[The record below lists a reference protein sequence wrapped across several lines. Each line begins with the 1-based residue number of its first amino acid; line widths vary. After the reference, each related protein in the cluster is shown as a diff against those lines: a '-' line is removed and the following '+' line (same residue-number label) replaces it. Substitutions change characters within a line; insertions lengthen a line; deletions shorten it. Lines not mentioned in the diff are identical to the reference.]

1 MQSFPP
7 EIVSPF
13 TCIPIHMLIL
23 LSNVPQLSLDSRKCK
38 LHLII
43 LLRSNQHQRFCG
55 NVMCLSW
62 ESAWTEQDSLSY
74 ASYPPHPHP
83 PDQITKRKITQAY
96 LLEVVIIIICLL
108 TPFTHFSHPLSSA
121 SGSHQSFLC
130 IYDLALFCIVFQV
143 QHIRVIIGYLFFSE
157 IISMWAKL
165 LQIVTWKLQQ
175 RMHWWAFR
183 LHTFF

>member
-13 TCIPIHMLIL
+13 TCIPIHVLIL

-74 ASYPPHPHP
+74 ASYPLPPPPNHQKKNNPSLSIGSCYYYYLPFDSLHPFLSPLVLCLWQP
-83 PDQITKRKITQAY
+83 PIFSLY
-96 LLEVVIIIICLL
+96 LWPCFVLYC
-108 TPFTHFSHPLSSA
+108 F
-121 SGSHQSFLC
+121 SGSTYKSDHRVL
-130 IYDLALFCIVFQV
+130 VF
-143 QHIRVIIGYLFFSE
+143 
-157 IISMWAKL
+157 
-165 LQIVTWKLQQ
+165 
-175 RMHWWAFR
+175 FR
-183 LHTFF
+183 DYFYVS